1 MRKSILP
8 LLIAV
13 FLTTKSTMASAEEFS
28 SAEVAGQTMNM
39 DCVNYCVVGVCY
51 YLLCT
56 PFGCDIDTTARIS
69 HYLPDL
75 FVTVMDEPMEN
86 PWEDYREVMGNAE
99 EAAEKGIIGE
109 MSGMELSGGDFTP
122 PEAQPDSSIKYK
134 DVSVVGHPLALIT
147 QESIS
152 DYVCET
158 EVTPWMPYFSSTF
171 DYVGWRMGMPDRFTA
186 AALIPGRREIGSRT
200 TSNLL
205 GNTWGSVY
213 PRFGK
218 LLQHDDAR
226 AAAVMAQRAVD
237 IVTREKQP
245 HVYLPISGSSERNF
259 DTEQFQGSDGS
270 SNSND
275 TDFSSDGLSTGA
287 DTEEDQGP
295 LFTDQSTENNEG
307 SESTIGGEN
316 GSQGASN
323 EQTDK
328 WQMFSPKNDDQC
340 EPFGNNDSTWTQGRT
355 DESHQYAWNYWRR
368 YECCVPGKGVY
379 IGHTNFKPICTSQ
392 D

>member
-1 MRKSILP
+1 MHKTILP
-8 LLIAV
+8 LLIAI
-13 FLTTKSTMASAEEFS
+13 FLTKTPMATAEEFT
-28 SAEVAGQTMNM
+28 SAEVAGQTINM

-86 PWEDYREVMGNAE
+86 PWKDYREVMGNAE
-99 EAAEKGIIGE
+99 EAVEKGVIDE

-171 DYVGWRMGMPDRFTA
+171 DYVGWRLGIPDRFTA
-186 AALIPGRREIGSRT
+186 AALIPGQREIGSKT

-218 LLQHDDAR
+218 LLQHDDAK

-237 IVTREKQP
+237 IVTRDRQP
-245 HVYLPISGSSERNF
+245 HIYLPINGSSEKEF
-259 DTEQFQGSDGS
+259 DSEQFGGES
-270 SNSND
+270 SNSSDTGSND
-275 TDFSSDGLSTGA
+275 FQSSDS
-287 DTEEDQGP
+287 EEDQGP
-295 LFTDQSTENNEG
+295 LFTDQSSESGEG

-328 WQMFSPKNDDQC
+328 WQMFSPVNDDKC
-340 EPFGNNDSTWTQGRT
+340 EPFGNNDPSWTKGRT
-355 DESHQYAWNYWRR
+355 DESHQYAWTFWQR

-379 IGHTNFKPICTSQ
+379 IGHTNFKPICAGQ